1 MPSSLWDTMRDDD
14 EHDDVNTADTFN
26 VFADGHG
33 DDERTEHE
41 ADEESRRD
49 AARALQARGNAHAEA
64 GRLAEA
70 LGAWAAGLSAQP
82 PARERAR
89 LHESRAQVRMLRGEW
104 FAAVEE
110 AAAAAAAQP
119 AWPAAHATLGRAQ
132 LNLGEPS
139 LAVRTLQTA
148 LARLVAFAADADDDD
163 DAGVTRAELEADLA
177 YAQAQARAA
186 QQMRAA
192 ADPRAV
198 CWTGREGEV
207 PVLAPAPK
215 DTAP

>member
-1 MPSSLWDTMRDDD
+1 MKKKKKKPRMSDGRAGKVCFALPACGSVPAKRRCALPPTETSTWDAV
-14 EHDDVNTADTFN
+14 HDDNTFN
-26 VFADGHG
+26 VFAGAGCGAAG
-33 DDERTEHE
+33 DAECAERE
-41 ADEESRRD
+41 ADAERRRD

-70 LGAWAAGLSAQP
+70 LSAWAAGLSAQP

-139 LAVRTLQTA
+139 LAARTL
-148 LARLVAFAADADDDD
+148 
-163 DAGVTRAELEADLA
+163 
-177 YAQAQARAA
+177 
-186 QQMRAA
+186 
-192 ADPRAV
+192 
-198 CWTGREGEV
+198 
-207 PVLAPAPK
+207 
-215 DTAP
+215 